1 MGWILFI
8 RTSKSLIPIPKPL
21 IPKMLKAVL
30 FDMDGVLFDSMPNH
44 AYAWSHAMTDFGLK
58 MEPEEV
64 YMNEGRTGKGTI
76 NILSNRYWKRDATD
90 EEIQQ
95 IYDAK
100 SSLFNT
106 LPEAQPMPGAMDLL
120 NKVHAQGLMRVIVT
134 GSATHALLD
143 RVNAAFP
150 GIFSSELM
158 VTAFDVQ
165 HGKPNPEP
173 YLMGLKKANIH
184 ASEAVVIENAPLGIQ
199 AARAA
204 GIFTIAVN
212 TGPLPD
218 SVLHEAG
225 ANLVMP
231 SMQYLADNWD
241 KIEELKD

>member
-1 MGWILFI
+1 
-8 RTSKSLIPIPKPL
+8 
-21 IPKMLKAVL
+21 MLKAIL

-44 AYAWSHAMTDFGLK
+44 AFAWSHAMTDFGLK

-76 NILSNRYWKRDATD
+76 NILSNRYWGRDATD
-90 EEIQQ
+90 EEVQQ

-100 SSLFNT
+100 SALFNS
-106 LPEAQPMPGAMDLL
+106 LPETQPMPGAMELL
-120 NKVHAQGLMRVIVT
+120 EKVRAQGLMRVIVT

-150 GIFSSELM
+150 EMFHPELM
-158 VTAFDVQ
+158 VTAFDVRQ
-165 HGKPNPEP
+165 GKPNPEP
-173 YLMGLKKANIH
+173 YLMGLKKANISAH
-184 ASEAVVIENAPLGIQ
+184 EAVVVENAPLGVQ

-218 SVLHEAG
+218 SVLLKAG

-231 SMQYLADNWD
+231 SMQSLAEHW
-241 KIEELKD
+241 EELKINN

>member
-1 MGWILFI
+1 
-8 RTSKSLIPIPKPL
+8 
-21 IPKMLKAVL
+21 MLKSVL

-76 NILSNRYWKRDATD
+76 NILSNRYWGRDATD
-90 EEIQQ
+90 EEVEQ
-95 IYDAK
+95 IYEAK
-100 SSLFNT
+100 SALFNS
-106 LPEAQPMPGAMDLL
+106 LPETQPMPGAMDLL
-120 NKVHAQGLMRVIVT
+120 EKIRAQGLMRVIVT

-150 GIFSSELM
+150 DIFSPELM
-158 VTAFDVQ
+158 VTAFDVR

-173 YLMGLKKANIH
+173 YLMGLKKAGIQ
-184 ASEAVVIENAPLGIQ
+184 ASEAIVVENAPLGIQ

-218 SVLHEAG
+218 SVLREAG

-231 SMQYLADNWD
+231 SMQYLADHWGEPPITFN
-241 KIEELKD
+241 I

>member
-1 MGWILFI
+1 
-8 RTSKSLIPIPKPL
+8 
-21 IPKMLKAVL
+21 MLKAIL

-76 NILSNRYWKRDATD
+76 NILSNRYWGRNATD
-90 EEIQQ
+90 EEVEQ
-95 IYDAK
+95 IYEAK
-100 SSLFNT
+100 SALFNS
-106 LPEAQPMPGAMDLL
+106 LPETQPMPGAMDLL
-120 NKVHAQGLMRVIVT
+120 KKIREQGLMRVIVT

-150 GIFSSELM
+150 DIFSPELM

-173 YLMGLKKANIH
+173 YLMGLKKAGIQ
-184 ASEAVVIENAPLGIQ
+184 ASEAIVIENAPLGIQ

-204 GIFTIAVN
+204 DIFTIAVN

-218 SVLHEAG
+218 HILLDAG
-225 ANLVMP
+225 ADLLFPNMP
-231 SMQYLADNWD
+231 ALAEVWPPV
-241 KIEELKD
+241 LM

>member
-1 MGWILFI
+1 
-8 RTSKSLIPIPKPL
+8 
-21 IPKMLKAVL
+21 
-30 FDMDGVLFDSMPNH
+30 MDGVLFDSMPNH

-76 NILSNRYWKRDATD
+76 NILSQRFWGRDATD
-90 EEIQQ
+90 EEVQQ

-100 SSLFNT
+100 SALFDS
-106 LPEAQPMPGAMDLL
+106 LPEAQPMPGAMEVL
-120 NKVHAQGLMRVIVT
+120 KKIRARGLMRVIVT

-150 GIFSSELM
+150 GIFSPELM
-158 VTAFDVQ
+158 VTAFDVK

-173 YLMGLKKANIH
+173 YLMGLQKAGIGPE
-184 ASEAVVIENAPLGIQ
+184 EAIVVENAPLGIQ

-212 TGPLPD
+212 TGPLKD
-218 SVLHEAG
+218 EVLREAG
-225 ANLVMP
+225 ANVVLP
-231 SMQYLADNWD
+231 SMLHLAAHWQ
-241 KIEELKD
+241 EFF

>member
-1 MGWILFI
+1 
-8 RTSKSLIPIPKPL
+8 
-21 IPKMLKAVL
+21 MLKAIL

-76 NILSNRYWKRDATD
+76 NILSNRYWGRDATD
-90 EEIQQ
+90 EEVQQ

-120 NKVHAQGLMRVIVT
+120 NKVRAQGLMRVIVT

-158 VTAFDVQ
+158 VTAFDVR
-165 HGKPNPEP
+165 HGKPHPEP
-173 YLMGLKKANIH
+173 YLMGLKKANIS
-184 ASEAVVIENAPLGIQ
+184 ASEAIVVENAPLGIQ

-218 SVLHEAG
+218 SVLLDAG

-231 SMQYLADNWD
+231 SMPYLADHW
-241 KIEELKD
+241 EEIGKLKN

>member
-1 MGWILFI
+1 
-8 RTSKSLIPIPKPL
+8 
-21 IPKMLKAVL
+21 MLNKLELTGRLHAVL

-76 NILSNRYWKRDATD
+76 NILSNRYWGRNATD
-90 EEIQQ
+90 EEVQQ

-100 SSLFNT
+100 SALFNS
-106 LPEAQPMPGAMDLL
+106 LPEARPMPGAMELL
-120 NKVHAQGLMRVIVT
+120 QKIRTQGLMRVIVT

-150 GIFSSELM
+150 DNFSPELM
-158 VTAFDVQ
+158 VTAFDVRQ
-165 HGKPNPEP
+165 GKPNPEP
-173 YLMGLKKANIH
+173 YLMGLKKANIN
-184 ASEAVVIENAPLGIQ
+184 ADEAIVVENAPLGVQ

-212 TGPLPD
+212 TGPLKD
-218 SVLHEAG
+218 EVLKQAG
-225 ANLVMP
+225 ANLVLP
-231 SMQYLADNWD
+231 SMQHLADHW
-241 KIEELKD
+241 EEVFLQISQ